1 MIYAW
6 CLVWS
11 GLVLSCLVWHFRVPV
26 QSSPV
31 QSNPVHRLKENENE
45 KKKIRRH
52 SPPIFSPYP
61 TYLPYPLPLT
71 IIPFD
76 EYYFSSSF
84 VVVVVLMI
92 WCGVVW
98 CGVVWCA
105 PSIRILEKLN
115 ILFISIYE

>member
-1 MIYAW
+1 MRGVW
-6 CLVWS
+6 SGLVWS

-26 QSSPV
+26 QSSPIQSSPI

-98 CGVVWCA
+98 CGV
-105 PSIRILEKLN
+105 PHQSE
-115 ILFISIYE
+115 F